1 MARQADWQAE
11 FQKQDLLPF
20 GTDSK
25 KQIKQYDF
33 TNTAFWWYNPI
44 NKNSL
49 RLAPNAFKMLTE
61 SKVPNWK
68 IEITS
73 LFIPR
78 TYLQLE
84 KYFTAPYFIKGLTNI
99 ILFSET
105 DFMWITLHGND
116 LQTYLDNQDS

>member
-1 MARQADWQAE
+1 MSQQSNWQEE
-11 FQKQDLLPF
+11 FQKNKLIPF
-20 GTDSK
+20 ETNSK
-25 KQIKQYDF
+25 KQIKHYDF
-33 TNTAFWWYNPI
+33 TNTAFWWRNPV

-49 RLAPNAFKMLTE
+49 RLAPGAFKMLVA
-61 SKVPNWK
+61 SKIPNWQVELPT
-68 IEITS
+68 II
-73 LFIPR
+73 LPR